1 MLLFILPW
9 QTRFIYE
16 QAFINGAPWEYGTKS
31 LYGTELLLG
40 LLIFC
45 GIILLVRQKKFWS
58 AQVRKSTYWL
68 SVAVLSGLVACVIA
82 GSVRPD
88 ISFDFFTRLLL
99 CASLMVLIAARV
111 VPITRYQVLAAFWLG
126 GVLQG
131 ALALHQFFTQ
141 QVFAN
146 KWLGMAGH
154 SAQELGA
161 SVVEFGGERWL
172 RAYGSFGSPN
182 SLGIYLAVI
191 VVLGIILY
199 AGSDSRKIKLGI
211 TVGQLI
217 IVSGLILSFSRGAWI
232 AAGAGFLILG
242 YRIWGTEQRMGF
254 IKQIMLYLSISLFF
268 IFTLQPLFFAR
279 FTPANRLESRSIN
292 ERSSQIIEAT
302 QSIKKHPLLG
312 VGPGAYTAALA
323 TLHPKVA
330 AWELQPVHTIYLLFV
345 AEWGI
350 PASLIM
356 GIVYLLLL
364 KKVWRSKTP
373 YVAVLA
379 VLGVAGLFDHWVY
392 SMFTGQLLW
401 FVVWGIAVKAE
412 SGKDLI
418 V

>member
-1 MLLFILPW
+1 MEILFRVPLLAAKPVPFNPNRVKYGEFGVAIVGIAGPLTNVLLAFFGAALVQLLQGSAGIDVLTAIVIFVQINIGLFIFNMIPIPPLDGSRVLYAFAPEAL
-9 QTRFIYE
+9 QRFMVQME
-16 QAFINGAPWEYGTKS
+16 Q
-31 LYGTELLLG
+31 
-40 LLIFC
+40 
-45 GIILLVRQKKFWS
+45 
-58 AQVRKSTYWL
+58 
-68 SVAVLSGLVACVIA
+68 
-82 GSVRPD
+82 
-88 ISFDFFTRLLL
+88 
-99 CASLMVLIAARV
+99 
-111 VPITRYQVLAAFWLG
+111 
-126 GVLQG
+126 
-131 ALALHQFFTQ
+131 
-141 QVFAN
+141 
-146 KWLGMAGH
+146 
-154 SAQELGA
+154 
-161 SVVEFGGERWL
+161 FGGERWL

>member
-1 MLLFILPW
+1 MIHASRIVSNGLKKYPMSFEKLFRCLLVVLLFILPW

-211 TVGQLI
+211 TVGQRPL
-217 IVSGLILSFSRGAWI
+217 
-232 AAGAGFLILG
+232 
-242 YRIWGTEQRMGF
+242 
-254 IKQIMLYLSISLFF
+254 
-268 IFTLQPLFFAR
+268 PLFSDWGEYKWGR
-279 FTPANRLESRSIN
+279 ELRLNRGSRPGPPPSAPQTGPES
-292 ERSSQIIEAT
+292 SS
-302 QSIKKHPLLG
+302 P
-312 VGPGAYTAALA
+312 P
-323 TLHPKVA
+323 
-330 AWELQPVHTIYLLFV
+330 
-345 AEWGI
+345 
-350 PASLIM
+350 PAS
-356 GIVYLLLL
+356 VS
-364 KKVWRSKTP
+364 VS
-373 YVAVLA
+373 
-379 VLGVAGLFDHWVY
+379 
-392 SMFTGQLLW
+392 SMSPFN
-401 FVVWGIAVKAE
+401 
-412 SGKDLI
+412 
-418 V
+418 